1 MGWIPYAIAVAA
13 LLIGAA
19 AGAFIGYKYRKN
31 VAEAKVEKAEDA
43 VKRLYEEAEKKS
55 EEKEET

>member
-19 AGAFIGYKYRKN
+19 AGAFIGYKYRKTSR
-31 VAEAKVEKAEDA
+31 
-43 VKRLYEEAEKKS
+43 KRKS
-55 EEKEET
+55 RKQKMQ